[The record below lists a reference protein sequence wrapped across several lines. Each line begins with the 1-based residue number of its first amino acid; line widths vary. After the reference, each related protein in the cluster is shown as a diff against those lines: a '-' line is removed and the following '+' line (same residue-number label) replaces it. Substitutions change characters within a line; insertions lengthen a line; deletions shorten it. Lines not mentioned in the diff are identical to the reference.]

1 VKPTR
6 VFFASDIHGSDA
18 TFRKFVNAAR
28 FYGADTLVFGG
39 DLMGKALVPIV
50 EQAGGGHMAEL
61 QGITHRADDPDS
73 LRALQKKVQDT
84 GSYWEVMG
92 PDRYESLAE
101 DEFELVRLFQRLAS
115 ERLRAWVAFAE
126 ERLGDSPIRCYL
138 TGGNDDD
145 PDVLSVLDDAAS
157 TDHVVASE
165 HRVVELDAEHT
176 MITIGYSTP
185 TPWNTQ
191 REATEEE
198 IAAAIEDSMAA
209 VPDPS
214 RCVFN
219 VHVPPIGSGLDR
231 CVKIDTSTDPPTPVM
246 VGGRPEYTRGGSQ
259 AVLDAIRAYQPAV
272 GLHGH
277 IHESPG
283 RIRYGRTKCFNPGSE
298 YGQGILNGV
307 LLSLK
312 RGEITSYQHTVG

>member
-6 VFFASDIHGSDA
+6 VFFASDIHGSDV

-28 FYGADTLVFGG
+28 FYGADVLVFGG
-39 DLMGKALVPIV
+39 DLMGKALIPIV
-50 EQAGGGHMAEL
+50 EQAGGRHVAEF
-61 QGITHRADDPDS
+61 QGGTYRAEDPEA
-73 LRALQKKVQDT
+73 LEALQRRVEAT
-84 GSYWEVMG
+84 GFYWEVMA

-101 DEFELVRLFQRLAS
+101 DRYELIRLFQRLAA

-126 ERLGDSPIRCYL
+126 ERLAESPVRCFL

-145 PDVLSVLDDAAS
+145 PAVLPVLEEAS
-157 TDHVVASE
+157 TEHVVSCE
-165 HRVVELDAEHT
+165 HRVLELDSEHT

-185 TPWNTQ
+185 TPWDTP
-191 REATEEE
+191 REASEEE
-198 IAAAIEDSMAA
+198 IAGAIDASMAG

-214 RCVFN
+214 RCVLN

-231 CVKIDTSTDPPTPVM
+231 CVKLDATTDPPSPVM
-246 VGGRPEYTRGGSQ
+246 VGGRLEYTRGGSQ
-259 AVLDAIRAYQPAV
+259 AVLDAVRRYQPAV

-283 RIRYGRTKCFNPGSE
+283 RMRYGRTKCFNPGSE
-298 YGQGILNGV
+298 YAQGVLNGV

-312 RGEITSYQHTVG
+312 RGEVTSYQHTAG